1 MEVKQDEMDWTGS
14 MHRTDEQWV
23 HSFGRK
29 ICRPIYML
37 EDNLKMSLKEAG
49 GGAVDRLSLSQAR
62 VACSGLLKTRQR
74 AFSFPER

>member
-1 MEVKQDEMDWTGS
+1 
-14 MHRTDEQWV
+14 
-23 HSFGRK
+23 
-29 ICRPIYML
+29 ML